1 MLVTA
6 SVSGTP
12 TSEATTLLTLKN
24 YVLGGNA
31 ATATKLAAPVTI
43 NGVSFDGSSNITIT
57 ATVATATTATKLATP
72 TLING
77 VSFDGSAS
85 SYTIPITSLAW
96 SALTS
101 VPTTIAGFGITDA
114 VSLTNTA
121 TLTNKTLTQPIIS
134 SISNSGLLTLPT
146 TTDTLVGRSTTDTLT
161 NKTINGS
168 NNTLTNIPNSALTN
182 NSVTINGTTV
192 ALGGSATISLAD
204 QYSLT
209 IGNGLT
215 STSSTFNGTAAVTF
229 YLTASS
235 SSQLGGV
242 LIPAVATSGI
252 TNSNGTI
259 GLAQATS
266 SQIGAVKVDGTS
278 ITASAGVITAN
289 AGALSGTTL
298 NSTVVSSS
306 LTSFGSSPTLS
317 SPVVTTGVTTSSTTF
332 SLYNTTATTI
342 NAFGAATTISIGAS
356 TGGGN
361 SRGGVTTIN
370 NDLTVSGNLTINGTT
385 TTTNT
390 ETVTSINS
398 TGAIGANSS
407 LGITTNQTI
416 IPLLN
421 TTATTINFGGAATAL
436 NIGASTGTTTVN
448 NGLTV
453 TGTATLNGSTSVN
466 GNMTY
471 ATSTQ
476 IAGDFDN
483 ATVNSRTVFT
493 TKTTNANP
501 GVYVVP
507 NGTATAASWQ
517 AANSSNL
524 TNASKILIAT
534 NGTTDVQL
542 VSGVNGSGTYLPL
555 SFYNGGSQQMQLSTT
570 GVLNFTN
577 PTLTT
582 ASTGT
587 ATIFNT
593 SATTINAYGAAT
605 TINEGAPG
613 VTYYVGQSTGNST
626 FSVLGNTSSG
636 TATVTTNVTTGTVNL
651 FSGVTGTVNIGN
663 TGSTTNFAG
672 TIKQNGVVV
681 PNLTTVLAY
690 QLAL

>member
-1 MLVTA
+1 MPSYTTLSALPTTSSLADANLMLVTA

-168 NNTLTNIPNSALTN
+168 NNTLTN
-182 NSVTINGTTV
+182 
-192 ALGGSATISLAD
+192 ISLAD

-555 SFYNGGSQQMQLSTT
+555 SFYNGGSQQMQ
-570 GVLNFTN
+570 
-577 PTLTT
+577 
-582 ASTGT
+582 
-587 ATIFNT
+587 
-593 SATTINAYGAAT
+593 YR
-605 TINEGAPG
+605 
-613 VTYYVGQSTGNST
+613 YCY
-626 FSVLGNTSSG
+626 
-636 TATVTTNVTTGTVNL
+636 
-651 FSGVTGTVNIGN
+651 NI
-663 TGSTTNFAG
+663 
-672 TIKQNGVVV
+672 Q
-681 PNLTTVLAY
+681 Y
-690 QLAL
+690 QCYNY